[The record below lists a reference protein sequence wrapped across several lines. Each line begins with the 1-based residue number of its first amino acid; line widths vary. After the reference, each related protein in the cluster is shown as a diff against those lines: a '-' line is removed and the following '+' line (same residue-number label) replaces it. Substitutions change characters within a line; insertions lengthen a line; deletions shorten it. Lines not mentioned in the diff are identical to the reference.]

1 MTSLSSMRAAEG
13 APWAG
18 GRAARYGA
26 AIVAALLAGALV
38 AHHGLGARGLIAAG
52 VAVVLVALS
61 IIDVEQR
68 RLPNVIVVPATFA
81 VLAAQVAF
89 FPDRTL
95 EWMLA
100 AAGAA
105 LFLYIPMLVYPAG
118 MGWGDVKLALLL
130 GAALGKAVAFGLFVS
145 TLAAGVISV
154 AIIAVSGAE
163 GRKRAI
169 PFGPFLA
176 LGAIVTLFTG
186 DPFDLI

>member
-1 MTSLSSMRAAEG
+1 MSSLSGVRPAGG

-18 GRAARYGA
+18 GRAARYA
-26 AIVAALLAGALV
+26 ALGLAALLAAALV
-38 AHHGLGARGLIAAG
+38 VHHGLGARGLISAG

-61 IIDVEQR
+61 IIDIEQH
-68 RLPNVIVVPATFA
+68 RLPNVIVVPATFV
-81 VLAAQVAF
+81 VLAAQIAF

-95 EWMLA
+95 EWLLA

-105 LFLYIPMLVYPAG
+105 LFLYVPMLVYPAG

-130 GAALGKAVAFGLFVS
+130 GAAVGKAIALTFLVATVAAAVVS
-145 TLAAGVISV
+145 LAIL
-154 AIIAVSGAE
+154 AVLGAE

-176 LGAIVTLFTG
+176 LGTIVALFAG